1 MSKKTSA
8 GILMYRR
15 KDNALQVLLVHP
27 GGPFWA
33 KKDLEAWGIPKG
45 EFESNEDPLDAA
57 KREFAEET
65 SFSVE
70 GDSVGLDPVK
80 QPGGKIIHAFAVEQD
95 YDPSYF
101 KSNTFTMEWPR
112 GSGKT
117 GEFPEIDKAEWFT
130 LPEAKRKILKGQ
142 YPILLQLLKVL
153 GENPL
158 SDEESR

>member
-1 MSKKTSA
+1 MPKKTSA

-33 KKDLEAWGIPKG
+33 RKDLEAWGIPKG

-65 SFSVE
+65 GFSVE
-70 GDSVGLDPVK
+70 GDFIGLDPVK
-80 QPGGKIIHAFAVEQD
+80 QPSGKIIYAFATEKD
-95 YDPSYF
+95 YDPSCF

-153 GENPL
+153 GENPFP
-158 SDEESR
+158 DEES